1 MPVQGST
8 IAPESLSIRYYT
20 YYIILRINTVSIMGT
35 RRTSQRMRRG
45 NTYLAAGNRRQM
57 RRLNTSLRN
66 SLAVLRYTVMG
77 LSLLLL

>member
-57 RRLNTSLRN
+57 RRLNSLRN